1 VEIQLQSSVDYEN
14 PYTATEI
21 DATFTHADGTVIT
34 LPGFWMEA
42 DTWAV
47 RFSPTK
53 VGEWT
58 YKITCKDAS
67 NQGLFETGKILAT
80 ESTGDTEI
88 ADILIYSD
96 GEGEPTPDIF
106 VATNIP
112 ADDPEPETTEV
123 TEAATDVVTG
133 TVTDAPADSAVEST
147 GDTPSEK
154 TGCTSV
160 LNGMTL
166 AVVTVAGAVVCAHR
180 RKEN

>member
-1 VEIQLQSSVDYEN
+1 MEGSNNGKSWTIITDTSLRNVDNPGAGSEPLQGTYRYVKVLLHNAKSENVAADQLD
-14 PYTATEI
+14 
-21 DATFTHADGTVIT
+21 T
-34 LPGFWMEA
+34 LP
-42 DTWAV
+42 
-47 RFSPTK
+47 
-53 VGEWT
+53 
-58 YKITCKDAS
+58 YKAMFNPMQNVS
-67 NQGLFETGKILAT
+67 Y
-80 ESTGDTEI
+80 SVTEI

-112 ADDPEPETTEV
+112 ADDPVPETTEV

-166 AVVTVAGAVVCAHR
+166 AVVTVAGTVVCAHR